1 MFGQSQP
8 WWWRTLVHL
17 TLSAPLSHYCISHS
31 LSYWQYS
38 TPAHQHL
45 VQHIIYSGTIK
56 RPRTIPAIIP
66 NHHTSAPHQLRISN
80 KPWPALTYSCKIFIQ
95 CMLWGSN
102 PRVRTQVILIQP
114 PWTSRASMLNIA
126 QFNLVIWTLLY
137 FLFHLKNQTLKWN
150 STNLA
155 TTIRIY
161 K

>member
-8 WWWRTLVHL
+8 WWWRTLVYL
-17 TLSAPLSHYCISHS
+17 TLSAPLSHYGINHY
-31 LSYWQYS
+31 LSDWQYS
-38 TPAHQHL
+38 TPTHQL
-45 VQHIIYSGTIK
+45 LGGTIK
-56 RPRTIPAIIP
+56 RTRTIPAIIP

-80 KPWPALTYSCKIFIQ
+80 KPWPELTYSCKIFIQ

-102 PRVRTQVILIQP
+102 PRVRTQVILSQP
-114 PWTSRASMLNIA
+114 PWTSWASMLNIA
-126 QFNLVIWTLLY
+126 QFNSVIWTLLY